1 MYGPDQKIIILVNS
15 GQYFGKQLKQIDF
28 AGVNNVT
35 IKEKKT
41 IHCINQHLF
50 WRNVIF
56 LTQ

>member
-35 IKEKKT
+35 LKEKKNNSL
-41 IHCINQHLF
+41 H
-50 WRNVIF
+50 
-56 LTQ
+56 